1 MTNDY
6 HQAVDLAETA
16 MATAQAVIARVGA
29 DRDGPCPCEG
39 WTVAT
44 LVDKMVTAPLM
55 TTSIVRG
62 EAPDPSLNPLFP
74 TPVAGDDP
82 GTTHA
87 AAAAD
92 CGEAFR
98 SADPSA
104 ERPGPLGTPM
114 GMVDQANLR
123 AMDATLNTWD
133 LAEALGVDHG
143 IGADQAGRVLAWAS
157 DFLPRV
163 RAKDAG
169 GHTRFAEA
177 AAEPTGD
184 PLVDLVLL
192 SGRRLDWR

>member
-1 MTNDY
+1 MDSTYED
-6 HQAVDLAETA
+6 AVDLAETA
-16 MATAQAVIARVGA
+16 MQSAQAIIEQVGA

-55 TTSIVRG
+55 TASIMRG
-62 EAPDPSLNPLFP
+62 DAPDPSLNPLFP

-92 CGEAFR
+92 CGVAFR

-104 ERPGPLGTPM
+104 EPPGPLGTPM

-133 LAEALGVDHG
+133 LAEALGVEHG
-143 IGADQAGRVLAWAS
+143 IGTDQAERVLAFAS

-177 AAEPTGD
+177 AAAPTGD